1 MVYTVDLL
9 GDANLRVRDLTI
21 TRNTYL
27 ANVVVDASAD
37 LNSVTTVGNT
47 TTNSIEITSAQASTS
62 KLTGALKVSGGVG
75 VQGNVHVGSNL
86 FVESNLEV
94 GTANLFVDT
103 TTGNVG
109 IGTTNPQGLLHISS
123 GTSGDAHL
131 ILEADTDNNN
141 ESDNPKIVFKQDGGY
156 YIGEI
161 GLTNNQMAFRNKTG
175 SGGGFIFYSNV
186 SAVSTTD
193 INELEDTQVEVMRI
207 SADGNVGIGSNNPK
221 TPLEVRQPDGYF
233 KSMYI
238 QKYLGSGPEQA
249 TSYVLLLK
257 SESSNPKRF
266 SGKISGVRGYSSVN
280 STFEAEII
288 ASVSSTAVLSGRMTF
303 TYSGNT
309 NQFYAK
315 LVSLTYN
322 SSTYI
327 ALALIPTVNYR
338 GMSGGIYFNGKT
350 SDIDELQYI
359 TDLNTLSSIVD
370 FPVSDGDKTTFTGNV
385 GIGTTDAQAK
395 LDVHGD
401 VQLNDILTINSSVGN
416 VKKKTFTSYN
426 NNSGVRYW
434 KVASGNYNGTP
445 RNTLKMNVSIQRVDD
460 LTLTRRLVMRA
471 DNNTLSFS
479 PGIDEHDVYNSYP
492 QDLRVYKNTDTTT
505 FDIYLLINSYT
516 YVDVEILFSG
526 AGINVYD
533 TPTWETSAPSTS
545 GTYTLEFTN
554 GNLNAMKIANNGN
567 IGIGTTNPGGYK
579 LNVNGFILG
588 TTIRGT
594 QLNINGVGYMVSGNG
609 NIAPNTGVD
618 TGISLYAG
626 TGGGS
631 IYLMISG
638 QNNSGSQ
645 TGTWAYIVRRYY
657 STYNTWTNSSSTV
670 TTLAAMNG
678 MTSPNPGNPTLYR
691 NSSTGRLD
699 FKFPNAATNYKFTAY
714 VI

>member
-156 YIGEI
+156 YTGEI
-161 GLTNNQMAFRNKTG
+161 GLTNNQMAFRNKTPNGG
-175 SGGGFIFYSNV
+175 SVDGGFIFYSNV

-385 GIGTTDAQAK
+385 GIGTT
-395 LDVHGD
+395 
-401 VQLNDILTINSSVGN
+401 
-416 VKKKTFTSYN
+416 
-426 NNSGVRYW
+426 
-434 KVASGNYNGTP
+434 
-445 RNTLKMNVSIQRVDD
+445 
-460 LTLTRRLVMRA
+460 
-471 DNNTLSFS
+471 
-479 PGIDEHDVYNSYP
+479 
-492 QDLRVYKNTDTTT
+492 
-505 FDIYLLINSYT
+505 
-516 YVDVEILFSG
+516 
-526 AGINVYD
+526 
-533 TPTWETSAPSTS
+533 
-545 GTYTLEFTN
+545 
-554 GNLNAMKIANNGN
+554 
-567 IGIGTTNPGGYK
+567 NPGGYK
-579 LNVNGFILG
+579 LNVNGSILG